1 MLLVKASLRPS
12 PIHGLG
18 CFTEEPIRKGQVV
31 WRFDPR
37 LDVVIPY
44 DALGT
49 FPQPAQDFLNMYG
62 YVTLE
67 GNSKVIVLCGDH
79 AKHMN
84 HSDAPNCVDAF
95 IDGVEV
101 NIAARDIAAGEEL
114 TCDYYSFDLDAHHKL
129 A

>member
-1 MLLVKASLRPS
+1 MLLVKASIRPS

-18 CFTEEPIRKGQVV
+18 CFAEEPIRKGQVV
-31 WRFDPR
+31 WQFDPR

-49 FPQPAQDFLNMYG
+49 FPQPVQDFLNMYG
-62 YVTLE
+62 YVTLR
-67 GNSKVIVLCGDH
+67 GDSKVIVLCGDH

-95 IDGVEV
+95 VDGVEV

-114 TCDYYSFDLDAHHKL
+114 TCDYYSFDLDARHKL
-129 A
+129 G

>member
-1 MLLVKASLRPS
+1 MLLIKASARPS

-37 LDVVIPY
+37 LDLVIPY

-49 FPQPAQDFLNMYG
+49 FPKPAQDFLNMYG
-62 YVTLE
+62 YVTMQ
-67 GNSKVIVLCGDH
+67 GDRKVIILCGDH

-84 HSDAPNCVDAF
+84 HSDTPNCLDAF
-95 IDGVEV
+95 IEGVEV
-101 NIAARDIAAGEEL
+101 NIAARDIAPGEEL
-114 TCDYYSFDLDAHHKL
+114 TCDYYSFDLDARQKL
-129 A
+129 P